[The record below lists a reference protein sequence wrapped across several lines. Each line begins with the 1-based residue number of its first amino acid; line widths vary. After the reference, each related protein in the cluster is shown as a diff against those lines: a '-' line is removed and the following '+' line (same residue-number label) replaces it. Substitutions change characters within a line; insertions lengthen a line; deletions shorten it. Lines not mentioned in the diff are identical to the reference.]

1 MSTRRSSVSC
11 PTVEVGDAG
20 PAGDQVADQV
30 GDWLPR
36 GPGRRAEA
44 LDGGG
49 GVDAVLGDQ
58 DAVGL
63 LDRRPV
69 LQTACSC
76 SACRPLTPSTTSS
89 TSLRPASPTPP
100 STDDPHAGDP
110 GPPAPADPH
119 DQGRLALSMSSTV
132 RSTGRDMSA
141 PHSRE
146 ISSTSHFVAALA
158 IPCSDWPACFA
169 AERNSFGGPSGPV
182 RGSTGRRPRRL
193 RIDGREP
200 LGLDQGV
207 PDETQCPPELP
218 YLRRPAGSPAAR
230 SLPRRRTPFWS
241 YRGQSSDFS
250 GSWVT

>member
-1 MSTRRSSVSC
+1 VRRRS
-11 PTVEVGDAG
+11 TA
-20 PAGDQVADQV
+20 VAASM
-30 GDWLPR
+30 PSSAIR
-36 GPGRRAEA
+36 TPF
-44 LDGGG
+44 
-49 GVDAVLGDQ
+49 
-58 DAVGL
+58 GL
-63 LDRRPV
+63 LDQRPV

-132 RSTGRDMSA
+132 RSTVWDMSA

-182 RGSTGRRPRRL
+182 RRSTGRRPRRL
-193 RIDGREP
+193 RIDGLGREP

-207 PDETQCPPELP
+207 PASCSARQNSP
-218 YLRRPAGSPAAR
+218 YLRGAR
-230 SLPRRRTPFWS
+230 RFTGRTFTATTSHALLELPRNSPRTS
-241 YRGQSSDFS
+241 RDLGLHEHRGSLAAP
-250 GSWVT
+250 GVAER